1 MRWGRFHMT
10 PIRALLISAG
20 VDPDIADLILGAAE
34 KAKIFMGG
42 AWGVL
47 IAMTIFS
54 AGMAQGCPLS
64 ALVLCLTIQ
73 LRIAIVTALK
83 PPSDSPAGV
92 LSHLS
97 HIDYVT
103 FTPPTV
109 PALRT
114 TAVRLPVAGGQTH
127 LHSAPLK
134 AKGLVV
140 RKVGTQYKF
149 DDPGIVMGGGFL
161 CMATADQYIRVVGR
175 HALPHVFHRED
186 YIKLMM
192 SCRRAAIAMRCEKLP
207 ANYPILMYSAA
218 RGGDATV
225 DGCSP
230 APCLWHLARM
240 RPTGRFS
247 PACCHWVARDR
258 LSADLPA
265 RASRMGWHR
274 TCYRGH
280 GGTFYAHLHQTVRA

>member
-1 MRWGRFHMT
+1 
-10 PIRALLISAG
+10 
-20 VDPDIADLILGAAE
+20 
-34 KAKIFMGG
+34 
-42 AWGVL
+42 
-47 IAMTIFS
+47 MTIFS
-54 AGMAQGCPLS
+54 AGIAQGCPLS

-83 PPSDSPAGV
+83 PPSDNPAGV

-240 RPTGRFS
+240 RPTGRLSF
-247 PACCHWVARDR
+247 ACCHWVARDR
-258 LSADLPA
+258 LGADVPT
-265 RASRMGWHR
+265 RAGRVGWHR